1 MNKKIKPIAMAA
13 ASLALAALVLVGC
26 SSGGGSTSSA
36 NSTSSG
42 SAGSSTAMTL
52 TVGFDSAY
60 PPYGFVGDDGQ
71 YTGFDLDLAAEVCE
85 RNGWDFK
92 AEPIDWDDDRSEE
105 RRVGK
110 ECRSRWSPYH

>member
-1 MNKKIKPIAMAA
+1 MAA

-85 RNGWDFK
+85 RNGW
-92 AEPIDWDDDRSEE
+92 EILILISL
-105 RRVGK
+105 
-110 ECRSRWSPYH
+110 